1 MTDRNTESMFHLE
14 CVEQAVVHKLPE
26 TVHNISI
33 RMKCLSWCL
42 VASVR
47 VIAKKISSMTKY
59 DVVKATDYLFIIMSR
74 HHVWNQLK

>member
-1 MTDRNTESMFHLE
+1 MTDRNTESTFHLE

-47 VIAKKISSMTKY
+47 AIAKKNIQHDKIWCSESHW
-59 DVVKATDYLFIIMSR
+59 LFIYNY
-74 HHVWNQLK
+74 V